1 MKSVLYI
8 MPIIIL
14 IYSAIQLITEAIEL
28 WMDPINYI
36 LDLVNFLE
44 IALYLS
50 TFTFVT
56 AYLYGETCEHKIGS
70 VHVNSGACAIML
82 AYCNLLF
89 YLKRFPFIGLIVLMF
104 IEVLKTVISV
114 IVIFAAIIFGFAMAF
129 YFLSDSLSDSDFY
142 STKSS
147 ILKVVRMTIG
157 DGSISKK
164 TKGQN
169 NSSGDMTDYMY
180 LFFALLLP
188 IVMVNLMVS
197 VSIIVRSLSVL
208 FFID

>member
-1 MKSVLYI
+1 MNSVLYI
-8 MPIIIL
+8 MPIAL
-14 IYSAIQLITEAIEL
+14 LVYSGIQLITELIEL
-28 WMDPINYI
+28 WMNPINYI
-36 LDLVNFLE
+36 IDLVNLLE

-56 AYLYGETCEHKIGS
+56 AYLHYNTCDQKIGV
-70 VHVNSGACAIML
+70 VHLNSGACAITL
-82 AYCNLLF
+82 AYLNLLF

-104 IEVLKTVISV
+104 IEVLKTVLSV
-114 IVIFAAIIFGFAMAF
+114 IIVFGAIIFGFAMAF
-129 YFLSDSLSDSDFY
+129 YFLNDSFGDGDFS

-147 ILKVVRMTIG
+147 IIKVVRMTIG

-164 TKGQN
+164 AKGKSS
-169 NSSGDMTDYMY
+169 SSGDMTDYMY

-197 VSIIVRSLSVL
+197 MIQ
-208 FFID
+208 

>member
-1 MKSVLYI
+1 MNSVLYI
-8 MPIIIL
+8 MPIAL
-14 IYSAIQLITEAIEL
+14 LVYSGIQLITEVIEL
-28 WMDPINYI
+28 WMNPINYI
-36 LDLVNFLE
+36 IDLVNLLE

-56 AYLYGETCEHKIGS
+56 AYLHGNTCDQKIGV
-70 VHVNSGACAIML
+70 VHLNSGACAITL
-82 AYCNLLF
+82 AYLNLLF

-104 IEVLKTVISV
+104 IEVLKTVLSV
-114 IVIFAAIIFGFAMAF
+114 IIVFGAIIFGFAMAF
-129 YFLSDSLSDSDFY
+129 YFLNDSFGDGDFS

-147 ILKVVRMTIG
+147 IIKVVRMTIG

-164 TKGQN
+164 AKGKSS
-169 NSSGDMTDYMY
+169 SSGDMTDYMY

-197 VSIIVRSLSVL
+197 MIQ
-208 FFID
+208 